1 MPVPP
6 RFLQVRSRID
16 ALFDQRNNPP
26 PKPEERNNPF
36 RAPGSYVPPEPAAS
50 PEGVVIPVAG
60 GHDLALLQ
68 QALATLRVGGT
79 VQRGKVMLISIT
91 AGPNKAGTFK
101 VGDVIYVNLNSESVP
116 LRIHEIA
123 RNGVTFR
130 FNEAEIT
137 LKL

>member
-1 MPVPP
+1 M
-6 RFLQVRSRID
+6 
-16 ALFDQRNNPP
+16 A
-26 PKPEERNNPF
+26 
-36 RAPGSYVPPEPAAS
+36 
-50 PEGVVIPVAG
+50 EGVVIPVSG

-68 QALATLRVGGT
+68 QAVATLRVGGT
-79 VQRGKVMLISIT
+79 VELGKVILISIT

-116 LRIHEIA
+116 LRVHEIT

-130 FNEAEIT
+130 LNEAEIT